1 MEHIHLLS
9 SVDHRNRWTIY
20 TTARWTN
27 SRRLFSQASVLESR
41 WISKKQRTLRSRI
54 PQHHLKSHDINPMK
68 SHEIPWNPM
77 KSHEIIPP
85 RIQWKSHR
93 NPMHSS
99 PRNLLREAAVDADLA
114 AMVRSCVEA
123 MARAPGVEKVLFTHR
138 SNGSNHGMWK
148 DEKMGF
154 FYVHGVFIG
163 YWWDFAGFYA
173 IWTRSNDFFWFFQD
187 FMGFQWKLNGI

>member
-77 KSHEIIPP
+77 KSYHQESSENPIEIPCTRPP
-85 RIQWKSHR
+85 GT
-93 NPMHSS
+93 SS
-99 PRNLLREAAVDADLA
+99 ARPQSTQISRPWWEAAWKQWPGPPEWKKCC
-114 AMVRSCVEA
+114 SPIEA
-123 MARAPGVEKVLFTHR
+123 TDRT
-138 SNGSNHGMWK
+138 
-148 DEKMGF
+148 MGCERMKK
-154 FYVHGVFIG
+154 
-163 YWWDFAGFYA
+163 WDFFTYMEC
-173 IWTRSNDFFWFFQD
+173 S
-187 FMGFQWKLNGI
+187 

>member
-68 SHEIPWNPM
+68 SHEIPWNHTTKNPVKIPS
-77 KSHEIIPP
+77 KSHALVPPEPPP
-85 RIQWKSHR
+85 RGRSRRRSRGHGEK
-93 NPMHSS
+93 
-99 PRNLLREAAVDADLA
+99 LR
-114 AMVRSCVEA
+114 
-123 MARAPGVEKVLFTHR
+123 G
-138 SNGSNHGMWK
+138 SNGQGPRSGKSVVHPSKQRIEPWDVKGWK
-148 DEKMGF
+148 NGIFLRTWSVHRILMGF
-154 FYVHGVFIG
+154 CGILC
-163 YWWDFAGFYA
+163 D
-173 IWTRSNDFFWFFQD
+173 
-187 FMGFQWKLNGI
+187 LNEI